1 MKEFLQ
7 IEGNN
12 FLSGEVS
19 ISGAK
24 NSAVAVIP
32 ISLLAKDIVTLTN
45 IPKID
50 DVYSL
55 IEILNYINVKTEFID
70 NQLIIDS
77 RQIEYK
83 DLTIEQISHLRASY
97 YFISVFLGLFKKIKI
112 SQFGG
117 CKIGDRPIDIHIN
130 GLKKLNINFKE
141 IDQDYYFDCNEIKSA
156 VFKLPFP
163 SVGATIN
170 LMVAALSAKGIVKLS
185 NCAQEPEIVDV
196 AKFINAMGGKIIGA
210 GTKTIIIDGGRHL
223 HGCSHQ
229 IIPDRIEAGTY
240 AIIAAANAEQV
251 KIKNIRTDH
260 LNNLLDIFIQIG
272 INFHAYQDNLI
283 IKKTKNFKPI
293 DLEISNNKKN
303 TGNHVNDT
311 KEENQDLDRNAF
323 PTLSQSKD
331 SVQSKKIKAN
341 GVKVKKE
348 DAEDEQLVEDLKQ
361 ISLLENKLTET
372 IHKKT
377 NIPLSTEQAK
387 TLSTILTELDNP
399 IIEYLAGLLPFA
411 GKSKNQIKVI
421 SSKHMYEILGDH
433 LLSFDVVET
442 EEEAEKKCKI
452 IYNELKKNNLV
463 SNDIVEN
470 NKEEERIK
478 KRRNSAEKEN
488 NDVPVAG
495 STCMA
500 KYRADGLWY
509 RATIDEVLGE
519 GSNKGYALIVTFSDY
534 NDKQE
539 VFRDEVRQI
548 ILPLPTSPV
557 KKKNDDDDDEHKE
570 PKLLNAPITI
580 AAQHKYE
587 IYNPL
592 IVGNHKKKN
601 NH

>member
-283 IKKTKNFKPI
+283 IKKTKIFKPI
-293 DLEISNNKKN
+293 DLEIS
-303 TGNHVNDT
+303 
-311 KEENQDLDRNAF
+311 AYPSF
-323 PTLSQSKD
+323 PT
-331 SVQSKKIKAN
+331 
-341 GVKVKKE
+341 
-348 DAEDEQLVEDLKQ
+348 DLQ
-361 ISLLENKLTET
+361 QPLCVLLCLCEGR
-372 IHKKT
+372 
-377 NIPLSTEQAK
+377 
-387 TLSTILTELDNP
+387 STIIDNIYKNRTAHIKELQKMGAK
-399 IIEYLAGLLPFA
+399 IY
-411 GKSKNQIKVI
+411 Q
-421 SSKHMYEILGDH
+421 
-433 LLSFDVVET
+433 
-442 EEEAEKKCKI
+442 EEEKI
-452 IYNELKKNNLV
+452 VIEGINELKGCELYGQDLRGSAAIV
-463 SNDIVEN
+463 S
-470 NKEEERIK
+470 
-478 KRRNSAEKEN
+478 A
-488 NDVPVAG
+488 
-495 STCMA
+495 
-500 KYRADGLWY
+500 
-509 RATIDEVLGE
+509 
-519 GSNKGYALIVTFSDY
+519 ALIARGRSIVYGLQYLDRGYEDIITKLS
-534 NDKQE
+534 NLGANI
-539 VFRDEVRQI
+539 VRKKI
-548 ILPLPTSPV
+548 IT
-557 KKKNDDDDDEHKE
+557 
-570 PKLLNAPITI
+570 
-580 AAQHKYE
+580 YE
-587 IYNPL
+587 TNFE
-592 IVGNHKKKN
+592 K
-601 NH
+601 